1 MIYPALGADMPDGS
15 DPDNTALGI
24 DTASTEDPLQDS
36 PSVEVIPD
44 LDSGTVTFAWRPNED
59 EATTAWIT
67 ADADLLV
74 DVSDMQ

>member
-1 MIYPALGADMPDGS
+1 MISLFLVADMSDGS
-15 DPDNTALGI
+15 DPDRTVPWIGI
-24 DTASTEDPLQDS
+24 PSTEGALWGRPN
-36 PSVEVIPD
+36 VEVIPD
-44 LDSGTVTFAWRPNED
+44 ADSGTVTFAWRPNEN

>member
-1 MIYPALGADMPDGS
+1 MTSLFLVADMPDSS
-15 DPDNTALGI
+15 DPDRTVPWI
-24 DTASTEDPLQDS
+24 DIPSTEDALRDG

-44 LDSGTVTFAWRPNED
+44 ADSGTVTFAWRPNED
-59 EATTAWIT
+59 EATAAWIT

>member
-1 MIYPALGADMPDGS
+1 MISLFLVADMPDGS
-15 DPDNTALGI
+15 DPDRTVPWI
-24 DTASTEDPLQDS
+24 DTPSTEGALRDH

-44 LDSGTVTFAWRPNED
+44 PDSGTVTFAWRPSED

-67 ADADLLV
+67 AEATLLV